1 MKQKASKQ
9 RAFRVV
15 LIVGILGSWAATA
28 WAAHGVYSH
37 NFFTSESP
45 KEAHPRTLETALV
58 ITEDMVDSEGEPLP
72 VHFGFSY
79 ANGLGFEES
88 KTKVI
93 VKVKVYR
100 GAKRLWQAKQ
110 MMLRDEALGYQHV
123 LCKTYVKGLE
133 AGDLVEFAYTF
144 KKAPKPGKVDL
155 IRLFAVAGPPEMW
168 EDSLGLWPLSDSYR
182 ECEP

>member
-1 MKQKASKQ
+1 MKQRASKQ
-9 RAFRVV
+9 RAFRIV
-15 LIVGILGSWAATA
+15 LIVGILESWTGTV

-45 KEAHPRTLETALV
+45 REAHPKTLETALV

-79 ANGLGFEES
+79 ANSLGYEES

-93 VKVKVYR
+93 VQVRVYR
-100 GAKRLWQAKQ
+100 GARRLWQAKQ
-110 MMLRDEALGYQHV
+110 KMQRDEALGYQHV

-144 KKAPKPGKVDL
+144 KKAPKPGKVEL
-155 IRLFAVAGPPEMW
+155 IRLFTVAGPPEMW

-182 ECEP
+182 ECQP